1 MPSHL
6 IPCSPLEDGRC
17 LHIEVQ
23 PSGNIVYV
31 DQQPGFAHLDF
42 TWAVDANVKV
52 YDKVTALLKQYLK

>member
-1 MPSHL
+1 M
-6 IPCSPLEDGRC
+6 
-17 LHIEVQ
+17 
-23 PSGNIVYV
+23 YV